1 MGAGSPP
8 KLIYLVTEDWYF
20 LSHRMPMARAARDA
34 GFQVVVA
41 TRVNRDQDRQA
52 IEAEGF
58 RVVPLNWTR
67 GSRNPIRELAEMAA
81 IAKLYRREKP
91 AIVHHVAMKP
101 VLEGGIAAWIA
112 DVPAIVN
119 ALTGLGAVF
128 IGRSLTMRILR
139 PAIRLIL
146 RVALD
151 HPRSRLVMQN
161 QDDLDLMLRK
171 GLVSPDRTVLIPGS
185 GVDILRFAPTPEPSG
200 PVTVA
205 IVARM
210 LWDKGVGEL
219 VEAAR
224 ILKQRGVPVRA
235 RLVGPRDDHNP
246 AAIPA
251 DQLESWVREGI
262 VEWPGEVKDIA
273 ALWRDTAIAVLP
285 SYREG
290 LPKSLLESAASGR
303 PMVATDVPGCR
314 EVVRHGETGL
324 LVPPRDA
331 MALADA
337 LQRLVGDAD
346 LRRRYG
352 AAARKLAEERFSDKA
367 IAQAMV
373 RLYQDQIARAE
384 QKAQAER
391 GLAGN

>member
-1 MGAGSPP
+1 
-8 KLIYLVTEDWYF
+8 
-20 LSHRMPMARAARDA
+20 
-34 GFQVVVA
+34 
-41 TRVNRDQDRQA
+41 
-52 IEAEGF
+52 
-58 RVVPLNWTR
+58 
-67 GSRNPIRELAEMAA
+67 
-81 IAKLYRREKP
+81 
-91 AIVHHVAMKP
+91 MKP

-128 IGRSLTMRILR
+128 IGRSLTMRLLR

-171 GLVSPDRTVLIPGS
+171 GLVSPDRTILIPGS
-185 GVDILRFAPTPEPSG
+185 GVDIARFAPSPEPPG

-224 ILKQRGVPVRA
+224 LLKQRGVPVRV

-251 DQLESWVREGI
+251 ATLEGWVREGI

-273 ALWRDTAIAVLP
+273 QLWRDTTIAVLP

-324 LVPPRDA
+324 LVPPRDPG
-331 MALADA
+331 ALADA
-337 LQRLVGDAD
+337 LQTLAGDAD
-346 LRRRYG
+346 LRQRYG
-352 AAARKLAEERFSDKA
+352 AAARRLAEERFSDTA
-367 IAQAMV
+367 IARAMV